1 MPVNKKLQVYAN
13 FKLELQM
20 ADLTPEANRAAR
32 AILKWS
38 VRELADHAGIAF
50 TTVHR
55 FETTGNATETTK
67 DKIKRAYAAHNVE
80 ITNGRGTGARLV
92 MRPELS
98 E

>member
-1 MPVNKKLQVYAN
+1 
-13 FKLELQM
+13 M
-20 ADLTPEANRAAR
+20 AELTPEANRAAR

-38 VRELADHAGIAF
+38 VRELAEAAGIAF
-50 TTVHR
+50 STVHR
-55 FETTGNATETTK
+55 FETTGVATETTK